1 MESTKAIYVFG
12 GTPIRLSSSDAWEC
26 GLAWW
31 LSLADA
37 GFKLKMEKGEEE
49 RKFVRNDQARQE
61 ARHSILPLWGGSF
74 GGWCFVGLVVSAESV
89 FCGGGE
95 F

>member
-1 MESTKAIYVFG
+1 MLGNAFWLG
-12 GTPIRLSSSDAWEC
+12 GCLWPILCPLSKWKRE
-26 GLAWW
+26 
-31 LSLADA
+31 
-37 GFKLKMEKGEEE
+37 EKGEEE
-49 RKFVRNDQARQE
+49 RKFFRNDQARQE